1 MGNATQGTSLSI
13 NSSTLVDANGLGTFS
28 YQWLRNGQTIS
39 GATALTYTLTAA
51 DLSSPIAVR
60 VSYTDGMGYA
70 EQVTSAATTSVT
82 KPANTLPTGTVSIVG
97 NATQG
102 TSLSINS
109 STLVDANG
117 LGTFS
122 YQWLRNGQT
131 ISGANASTYTLTAA
145 DLSSPIAVRV
155 SYTDNLGYAEQVTSG
170 ATANITKPANTLP
183 TGAVSIVG
191 STLQGASLS
200 INSSNLVDVDGVG
213 TFSYQW
219 LRNGQ
224 TISGA
229 TTSTY
234 TLTAAD
240 VNAPITVR
248 LSYIDNMGYAEQVT
262 SAATAHI
269 TKPANTLPTGTV
281 SIVGNAIQGSALSL
295 NTNTLVDVD
304 GLGTFS
310 YQWLRN
316 GQTISG
322 ATTPTYT
329 LTAADVNT
337 PISVRVS
344 YTDNMGYAEQVTSSA
359 TAHITKPTGINQ
371 TLIGTH
377 IGDVLTGGDGN
388 DTIYG
393 LGGNDSLMG
402 AGGNDIISG
411 GTNIDTVIYSNH
423 KSEYLIKNE
432 SSTISIFSNWII
444 QHGNEGTGLDGID
457 TLNGIE
463 RVQFSNINL
472 ALDLDGNAG
481 KAAKLLGAVLGKN
494 SVSDPSFVGVV
505 LGLLD
510 SGIAYPELMQIAL
523 NFTLGSSI
531 SNATVADLFIRNLLG
546 FSTVELQ
553 NTIVQLLDTGAYTQS
568 ALGVAV
574 ADLSFNT
581 DNINLVGLQQ
591 TGVLYLI
598 A

>member
-1 MGNATQGTSLSI
+1 
-13 NSSTLVDANGLGTFS
+13 
-28 YQWLRNGQTIS
+28 
-39 GATALTYTLTAA
+39 
-51 DLSSPIAVR
+51 
-60 VSYTDGMGYA
+60 
-70 EQVTSAATTSVT
+70 
-82 KPANTLPTGTVSIVG
+82 
-97 NATQG
+97 
-102 TSLSINS
+102 
-109 STLVDANG
+109 
-117 LGTFS
+117 
-122 YQWLRNGQT
+122 
-131 ISGANASTYTLTAA
+131 
-145 DLSSPIAVRV
+145 
-155 SYTDNLGYAEQVTSG
+155 
-170 ATANITKPANTLP
+170 
-183 TGAVSIVG
+183 
-191 STLQGASLS
+191 
-200 INSSNLVDVDGVG
+200 
-213 TFSYQW
+213 
-219 LRNGQ
+219 
-224 TISGA
+224 
-229 TTSTY
+229 
-234 TLTAAD
+234 
-240 VNAPITVR
+240 
-248 LSYIDNMGYAEQVT
+248 
-262 SAATAHI
+262 
-269 TKPANTLPTGTV
+269 
-281 SIVGNAIQGSALSL
+281 
-295 NTNTLVDVD
+295 
-304 GLGTFS
+304 
-310 YQWLRN
+310 
-316 GQTISG
+316 
-322 ATTPTYT
+322 
-329 LTAADVNT
+329 
-337 PISVRVS
+337 
-344 YTDNMGYAEQVTSSA
+344 
-359 TAHITKPTGINQ
+359 
-371 TLIGTH
+371 
-377 IGDVLTGGDGN
+377 
-388 DTIYG
+388 
-393 LGGNDSLMG
+393 MG

-531 SNATVADLFIRNLLG
+531 NNATVADLFIRNLLG

>member
-1 MGNATQGTSLSI
+1 
-13 NSSTLVDANGLGTFS
+13 LGTFS

-39 GATALTYTLTAA
+39 GATAL
-51 DLSSPIAVR
+51 
-60 VSYTDGMGYA
+60 
-70 EQVTSAATTSVT
+70 
-82 KPANTLPTGTVSIVG
+82 
-97 NATQG
+97 
-102 TSLSINS
+102 
-109 STLVDANG
+109 
-117 LGTFS
+117 
-122 YQWLRNGQT
+122 
-131 ISGANASTYTLTAA
+131 TYTLTAA